1 MAGIE
6 GFTVMWEIQFPQLSK
21 RIKTS
26 WYSQLSAGATS
37 ETPAAA
43 CEAAYIAKGYVI
55 GLLDAEVIDE
65 AAAGELGTYLIRI
78 EQDAMA
84 RLSSVGA

>member
-1 MAGIE
+1 M
-6 GFTVMWEIQFPQLSK
+6 
-21 RIKTS
+21 
-26 WYSQLSAGATS
+26 
-37 ETPAAA
+37 
-43 CEAAYIAKGYVI
+43 I